1 MSDARALSGAANGG
15 WEEWAVF
22 LSLAKTAAAQ
32 EENPV
37 ANADGEYA
45 EATTGEIGAFAGD
58 VENDEEAL
66 VTVEATRKPS
76 PWSLA
81 TLSESSAMPLWGV
94 IGLLLL
100 VAALAAAAIALVVSN
115 GHLQEKLAAASASR
129 RAVPRSRPVTQV
141 RVGKLHAQGARE
153 YQQDCFGVSD
163 AALLQSHG
171 MLAVVAD
178 GMGGLS
184 DGDKVSAA
192 AVETALNTFVMLRG
206 RGAPEETLLTLAR
219 TIVQNVNGILGPDG
233 YRRSGSTLA
242 MGLVKGNLFSFL
254 SVGDSHIYLLRNG
267 ALMLLNREHVYRTE
281 LVVRGVNGDIS
292 LSEVYSNERGAG
304 LVSYVGMGA
313 LKYVD
318 MPAEPL
324 AVFPGDRFI
333 VMSDGVY
340 NALEMD
346 ELRGAL
352 TGEPEAAAAR
362 LGALI
367 AGKAH
372 AGQDNYTAVILQCN

>member
-1 MSDARALSGAANGG
+1 MSDARELHRAADAG
-15 WEEWAVF
+15 WEDWAAI
-22 LSLAKTAAAQ
+22 LSLAKTAAAE

-37 ANADGEYA
+37 ADAAGARA
-45 EATTGEIGAFAGD
+45 EATAGEA
-58 VENDEEAL
+58 EAL
-66 VTVEATRKPS
+66 VLDVESAGEAQATAEATQEPAPS
-76 PWSLA
+76 GLA
-81 TLSESSAMPLWGV
+81 ALREGSAMPLWGV
-94 IGLLLL
+94 IGLLAL
-100 VAALAAAAIALVVSN
+100 VAALAAAVIALMVAN
-115 GHLQEKLAAASASR
+115 GRLQEKLAAARASR
-129 RAVPRSRPVTQV
+129 RAVPRTRPVTQV

-192 AVETALNTFVMLRG
+192 AVETALNTFVMLQG
-206 RGAPEETLLTLAR
+206 RGTPEQTLLTLAR
-219 TIVQNVNGILGPDG
+219 EIVQNVNDMLGTDG

-242 MGLVKGNLFSFL
+242 MGLVKDNQFSFL
-254 SVGDSHIYLLRNG
+254 SVGDSHVYLLRNG
-267 ALMLLNREHVYRTE
+267 ALMLLNREHVYRAE
-281 LVVRGVNGDIS
+281 LAVRSVNGDIG
-292 LSEVYSNERGAG
+292 LLEVYSDERGAG

-313 LKYVD
+313 IKYVD

-324 AVFPGDRFI
+324 TVFPGDRFI

-340 NALEMD
+340 NALAPD
-346 ELRGAL
+346 ELCAAL
-352 TGEPEAAAAR
+352 AGEPEAAAAR

-372 AGQDNYTAVILQCN
+372 AGQDNYTAVILLCN